1 MSKTKK
7 ISLSEAY
14 LLGNIASAAKRDW
27 RAAVW
32 LLEKKNPQKW
42 GDTKNTS
49 LEELT
54 VNLANSGLLS
64 KNQVEALADLSDETK
79 EKVLGILAQSENNI
93 LSGVR
98 VSTDDSDM
106 NLYETDVNIEDFSF
120 ENDVLPVQENE
131 NDD

>member
-64 KNQVEALADLSDETK
+64 KTQVEALADLSDETK

-98 VSTDDSDM
+98 VTTDDSGM
-106 NLYETDVNIEDFSF
+106 NPYETDVNIEDFSF